1 MSNKWI
7 LILMLLMGCI
17 SLPAARKALVIG
29 NADYDV
35 AALSNPVN
43 DARAVEKLL
52 KELGFATTLRI
63 NQNRRDLEESID
75 SFTASLKPEDE
86 AIFYYSGHGAQVEG
100 ENYLIPVGK
109 VMKDEKDIK
118 FDAVNANKATGK
130 LSNAGVSI
138 VVLDACRD
146 NPFRGVKGGSNKG
159 LAVMS
164 LDKGRQYI
172 IYSTAS
178 GQTAADGGSAG
189 LSPFTDAFVRHAGTP
204 GLTIDQMMHMVNA
217 DVRQCTDGKQIP
229 FTYHSMDQPYYLARV
244 DDSVPLSTTSS
255 KPVYTPPP
263 APQISTPPGMV
274 YVEGGSF
281 MMGSNGYDDDETPVH
296 KVTVSSFWIGKNEVT
311 QAEWKEV
318 MGSNPSYWKGDKLPV
333 EQVSWY
339 AAIKY
344 CNLRSLAEGLTPCYS
359 ISGITRPGNWGAVP
373 TEDRNSTW
381 DAVVC
386 DFGAN
391 GYRLPTEAEW
401 EFAARGGVRSIGYDY
416 SGSNNLG
423 SVAWYADNSG
433 NKTHD
438 VGTKAA
444 NELGIYD
451 MSGNVREWCWDWY
464 SSSYYS
470 SSPQDNPTGPKT
482 GSSRLLRG
490 GSWHNYATNCRVA
503 YRSLSYPYRGN
514 SNDVGFRLCRAI
526 K

>member
-1 MSNKWI
+1 MPNKWM
-7 LILMLLMGCI
+7 LILMLLLGSI

-29 NADYDV
+29 NANYEV

-52 KELGFATTLRI
+52 RELGFVTTLRL

-75 SFTASLKPEDE
+75 SFTASLKREDE

-118 FDAVNANKATGK
+118 YDGVNANKATAK

-217 DVRQCTDGKQIP
+217 DVRQSTDGKQIP
-229 FTYHSMDQPYYLARV
+229 FTYHSMDQPYYLARA
-244 DDSVPLSTTSS
+244 DDSVPLSTTSG
-255 KPVYTPPP
+255 KPVYTPPS
-263 APQISTPPGMV
+263 AQHDMV

-281 MMGSNGYDDDETPVH
+281 MMGSNGYYDDETPVH
-296 KVTVSSFWIGKNEVT
+296 KVTVSSFWIGKYEVT

-318 MGSNPSYWKGDKLPV
+318 MGSNPSYWKGDRLPV
-333 EQVSWY
+333 EKVSWY

-359 ISGITRPGNWGAVP
+359 ISGITSPSNWGPVP
-373 TEDRNSTW
+373 TENRNSTW

-386 DFGAN
+386 DFNAN

-401 EFAARGGVRSIGYDY
+401 EYAARGGVRSIGYDY

-423 SVAWYADNSG
+423 SVAWYTDNSDS
-433 NKTHD
+433 KTHA
-438 VGTKAA
+438 VGTKDP

-451 MSGNVREWCWDWY
+451 MSGNVWEWCWDWKAN
-464 SSSYYS
+464 YS
-470 SSPQDNPTGPKT
+470 SSPQDNPTGPNK
-482 GSSRLLRG
+482 GSYRLLRG
-490 GSWHNYATNCRVA
+490 GSWYGSATYCRVA
-503 YRSLSYPYRGN
+503 YRDYDNPYVGYFYY
-514 SNDVGFRLCRAI
+514 VGFRLCRTA